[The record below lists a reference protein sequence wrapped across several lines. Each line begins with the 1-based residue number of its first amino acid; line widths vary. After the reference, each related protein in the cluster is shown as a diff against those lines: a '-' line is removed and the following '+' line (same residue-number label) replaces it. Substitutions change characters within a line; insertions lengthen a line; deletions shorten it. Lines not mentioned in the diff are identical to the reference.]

1 MWHPS
6 DRLFKVTAD
15 QPATGMPSEE
25 DLPPCPYCGHP
36 SYAALPETGR
46 TQRAECVQ
54 CGGVVYAVPGGQW
67 QPELIGDPANHPSPH
82 ADPASGGVGGAAN
95 ATVMEARPVKQMNDA
110 DHTAM
115 LYRGSFDDYEIRSF
129 AGPRSLKPVRDS
141 LKAQGISDDHPIH
154 GVLGHGDTTHVAFHA
169 PTGQVAGAI
178 AHYTSKSPGVREQ
191 YINQLRT
198 LHDHRGHGVGEQLV
212 RAVAQDTLNHHKSH
226 EYEMKVGSLN
236 SAMSFYSKLGADF
249 QPHYHNGHWSPEK
262 VQQLAHG
269 EDPEPGKYWT
279 AHSNPDTQEWEIHV
293 HHPDGSHTVQNPTQS
308 MSGYGNIVGAPESGQ
323 HTAGY
328 DEYGEW
334 DGQDDDDEVEAKSV
348 DWDERHPHIHEMHRG
363 IGVMLPDELHHYVH
377 DRSKPLAD
385 RAHALLNHVGNGN
398 HITEGLGLHWTD
410 NENVGH
416 DFAQQDA
423 KRKAGDDKRQRI
435 EHKDFSW
442 GHEPDDEEIPHGK
455 PATHIVLHSDQ
466 PPRESINHDFDPN
479 GYGSG
484 AIYDHDEHGESE
496 IPINHG
502 GEIPIKGITFKQHK
516 TIDDE
521 TPEDWDDEGEHH
533 EFGETQHH
541 TASWDDDEDEGEE
554 CEHCGHPLE
563 DPDHGEAH
571 EDWRREQPWHTDW
584 EDVEHIGGEKNEL
597 HRGMAMS
604 LPPHV
609 HNVVHDEERP
619 MHERAQALTDHI
631 IQSDKGHLGRFW
643 SDEQGVSRDY
653 ATVTRV
659 HRSDQHNDRGLK
671 TPVVIHAEVPSRE
684 HIETDPDELTHH
696 TVYSYHLPNNREVP
710 LQHGTPMTLKGI
722 SWSHPRD
729 EYDSTSSPH
738 PNSRDEYPDK
748 GTDDHLWSRHDFQ
761 GGIKATSSHVV
772 AAHDLNELMTQFGY
786 DHTTGKQLPDREDTT
801 TPTRRL
807 GFAGYIEGHR
817 MTHSNHGYDLGPD
830 WEDEQPTGF
839 NSAVHY
845 FHHVS
850 GRENNYEAWHK
861 HGEVQPVPLHEGDV
875 YATQGYVRDH
885 GVAQYLK
892 EPEQKWRKIQ
902 GRPGYPGNDHPLFV
916 KHQDNYYTLDGHHRT
931 SAAMLRGD
939 SHITARLYD
948 ADKHG
953 IPQAQ
958 ENYTDYDR
966 NGTLNKYAASAVG
979 CMSTFDSPREARD
992 HEIRHHDDG
1001 ICLARSGMSFTG
1013 SFDAWMRTAMPSS
1026 KHSVPTDLTFSDTKP
1041 GWNREWM
1048 DEARPETDGW
1058 SHHELQAHF
1067 PEHEQKYPLSSPTG
1081 TIFYSHH
1088 PDTNTVAV
1096 QDMNVHPEYRSHGIA
1111 SAMQDKLHQQYPGHF
1126 IDHGNRT
1133 DDGHEWAKQYRAPEG
1148 HTAAHSSLSWD
1159 EIADRHP
1166 HVYGDADIH
1175 GDAADG
1181 ADGPGIG
1188 DAANYLA
1195 HERAE
1200 DPDAENS
1207 SVHDLDFHEETVH
1220 PRHIDYSPSG
1230 SDDYRVRHAR
1240 EGYQQHPDQMP
1251 PLVLVH
1257 RHGVYQVADGHHR
1270 AEAADSLDQPVK
1282 AYVAHSPYPDEPF
1295 RDGDKGPFHGAEP
1308 TPRLATHS
1316 GLEQHTAQVWYHGAP
1331 REFDDLRAP
1340 DRSDMTPGAYAD
1352 HHWNTDLGVHFS
1364 DDPQVAHS
1372 YAGEDGSV
1380 AHAHLP
1386 MRNPARYSS
1395 ENEMTDHVIDWA
1407 KNNNLYFGPTSD
1419 AAITAIDHGN
1429 HRQHE
1434 LYDKNNWLDQHPHR
1448 LDITQGYKNA
1458 LQTQGYDGVIH
1469 HHPEESP
1476 VFVPQAAI
1484 PFGDHNV
1491 THWQSHTSALND
1503 EVPWCAHLYHGNC
1516 TYPGDKL
1523 PNGTI
1528 LGIPQDRG
1536 PCPWKKSSFQQ
1547 AACPI
1552 SAPGPMAIMS
1562 LSALQASAKHGDST
1576 DYTVS
1581 HVEPSEDNLHQHV
1594 LVLHH
1599 PDESATD
1606 LYGPEDQFHHYAGHI
1621 KWDADGIHKGL
1632 INEVNIKPSHQ
1643 RKGLAT
1649 KLLQTAKAMDQDVHH
1664 GDLMTPEGAVWAASE
1679 KGSAYDEQGS
1689 QRAGSL
1695 GAPGTVASKAFLSRS
1710 GQRDQQG
1717 SEGTGR
1723 ATHAGLNEGDLSRR
1737 WGVPLIQ
1744 GNENRRGLEDKLAQH
1759 YGLFGQ
1765 TPHRNLTP
1773 NDRDLL
1779 ALVHTH
1785 HEKHGIPRL
1794 IDNVGLPGNAQARA
1808 VTQLTMDARD
1818 AHGGSKVPSMSIG
1831 HMPGNEP
1838 KIRAGRGFIKAG
1850 YHSDLHHIQVD
1861 PHTFGLTKFEGGEER
1876 GWHTPRGHSTELDHA
1891 ISHEFGHSRDLT
1903 MPQDQRSAMLQ
1914 AVSHHIPGA
1923 TPYQPGQ
1930 DPAAWHRHNLEHV
1943 LNHVSLYGGQSHL
1956 EMIAELHAE
1965 HRHSLNPSMAAQVA
1979 GRHLEGRGDEY
1990 EDSSGH
1996 LGRRHQ
2002 ESYGGGIAMTAE
2014 EDESYRM
2021 SHQPPDSD
2029 YGAPFHALAGE
2040 DGKGGLFPA
2049 DIYTHPQYYDT
2060 GHADYYN
2067 VHNQIRKAQGSPEK
2081 KIRIYRALPAA
2092 AVHHGFQSGNWVS
2105 TSKEY
2110 ARDHGRNS
2118 DPHHDWPVISTT
2130 VPAKHLHSE
2139 GDLMEWGY
2147 NGPPKTEYNNVSF
2160 KGGHHQEVSARE
2172 DGSIRPVQRRENPL
2186 KGYSFQHYLNDA
2198 NTDNAHHHV
2207 IAYDGNE
2214 SYVGHLKQDT
2224 AGKTLE
2230 SHVEP
2235 EHAHLPLEE
2244 RMKKEIS
2251 KHRTAAKIQPELHWH
2266 FTASWSDVRQKAK
2279 RLRAEGNVTITV
2291 ASHDGIGGEVQ
2302 GDHGL
2307 YETILNFVPG
2317 SSRVGAWNCGCEW
2330 ATYAFDRSPAFKR
2343 FEGRMC
2349 SHALAMNYEAQSQ
2362 GMFGKTVTPTKKRR
2376 AAVDY
2381 DFDGVYAEGHGLDLV
2396 HPPIYAIALNMVE
2409 NQDEPADIVRRLA
2422 SLGLDHRLA
2431 QDLTKEALGLPVIA
2445 KDATPPADNPDH
2457 PQALQLTQD
2466 TRGHATDFGE
2476 GVPDWGVGKME
2487 WCPQCGGIGCGHD
2500 GGTGQVI
2507 ETGGITANPISDQNQ
2522 DAGDAIREDGLNV
2535 SGAAHRAQKQHQGAK
2550 DPDDAVGSL
2559 NESSLDEVQHAALHH
2574 LDSLPEKITGQ
2585 HLHDLYSAHNIIPHA
2600 SSPQVDM
2607 EDNFPPDREMRPV
2620 SADEPLHTSQDF
2632 LIKKTLADHIR
2643 NPYKYSPSDYDPTT
2657 HDDRVWTLRHRG
2669 MTWIGEGH
2677 HRIMADRMTYRR
2689 GIPAGHRDL
2698 DEEYGPDFNA
2708 ETHYGSLEDGLSIGD
2723 AAPFET
2729 GPSVAG
2735 VALKAADTGR
2745 VLMLQRG
2752 LDDEDDPAAGTWE
2765 FPGGHLEKGDQTSLH
2780 GGIREWEEEVGQRFP
2795 EGGTVYHTWTSPNGI
2810 YQGHLVVIPEE
2821 KQVIL
2826 HGGRLMP
2833 NPDDPHGDMAEQ
2845 AAWWQVDHAK
2855 KNPALRPELKTG
2867 TPWGKL
2873 QSAGE
2878 DLQKAADY
2886 AANDPFS
2893 GVETQTPIN
2902 PPQHSNTSDPA
2913 STGFATSVDPDGW
2926 DGEAPFGN
2934 RDDAP
2939 MAAYEATLHDTPEPA
2954 LPSTD
2959 GELEPVHDEGQ
2970 WGHLPNDIPHSP
2982 YTGDSDENEG
2992 EINSIEDSLQP
3003 NSVTASVDD
3012 IVTRFQRTAGGSSLG
3027 SGGSSAG
3034 PSDGDIAKAAREHL
3048 QKSALKDFT
3057 FSEQQELINE
3067 GLHEK
3072 RRARN
3077 MGDLKIEGTHY
3088 EALQDA
3094 LDHEVDPDDIF
3105 V

>member
-6 DRLFKVTAD
+6 DRLFKVAAD

-25 DLPPCPYCGHP
+25 DLLPCPYCGHP

-115 LYRGSFDDYEIRSF
+115 VYRGSFDDYEIRSF
-129 AGPRSLKPVRDS
+129 TGPRSLKPVRDS

-154 GVLGHGDTTHVAFHA
+154 GVLGHGDATHVAFHA

-178 AHYTSKSPGVREQ
+178 AHYTYKSPGAREQ

-198 LHDHRGHGVGEQLV
+198 LRDHRGHGVGEQLV

-226 EYEMKVGSLN
+226 EYEMKVGGSLD
-236 SAMSFYSKLGADF
+236 SAMPFYSKLGADF

-269 EDPEPGKYWT
+269 EDPEPGRYWT

-308 MSGYGNIVGAPESGQ
+308 MSGYGNIVDAPESGQ

-328 DEYGEW
+328 D
-334 DGQDDDDEVEAKSV
+334 
-348 DWDERHPHIHEMHRG
+348 
-363 IGVMLPDELHHYVH
+363 
-377 DRSKPLAD
+377 
-385 RAHALLNHVGNGN
+385 
-398 HITEGLGLHWTD
+398 
-410 NENVGH
+410 
-416 DFAQQDA
+416 
-423 KRKAGDDKRQRI
+423 
-435 EHKDFSW
+435 
-442 GHEPDDEEIPHGK
+442 
-455 PATHIVLHSDQ
+455 
-466 PPRESINHDFDPN
+466 
-479 GYGSG
+479 
-484 AIYDHDEHGESE
+484 
-496 IPINHG
+496 
-502 GEIPIKGITFKQHK
+502 
-516 TIDDE
+516 
-521 TPEDWDDEGEHH
+521 

-563 DPDHGEAH
+563 NPDHGEVH

-643 SDEQGVSRDY
+643 SDEQGVSRHY

-696 TVYSYHLPNNREVP
+696 TVYSYHLPSNREVP
-710 LQHGTPMTLKGI
+710 LQHGTPMTLKGV

-738 PNSRDEYPDK
+738 PNSWDEYPDK

-786 DHTTGKQLPDREDTT
+786 DHTTGKQLSDREDTT

-807 GFAGYIEGHR
+807 GFAGYIEGEK

-830 WEDEQPTGF
+830 WEDEQPTGS
-839 NSAVHY
+839 NGAVHY
-845 FHHVS
+845 FHRLS
-850 GRENNYEAWHK
+850 GRENNYEAWNK
-861 HGEVQPVPLHEGDV
+861 HGEVQDVPLHEGNV
-875 YATQGYVRDH
+875 YATQGIVRDH

-892 EPEQKWRKIQ
+892 DPQQKWKNIL
-902 GRPGYPGNDHPLFV
+902 GHPGYPGNDHPLFV
-916 KHQDNYYTLDGHHRT
+916 KHQGDYYTMDGHHRT
-931 SAAMLRGD
+931 AAAMVRGD
-939 SHITARLYD
+939 SHVTGMVYD

-953 IPQAQ
+953 IPQSSSDVHT
-958 ENYTDYDR
+958 YYDR
-966 NGTLNKYAASAVG
+966 NGTLNKYSALG
-979 CMSTFDSPREARD
+979 KCPFTFDNDRDAED

-1013 SFDAWMRTAMPSS
+1013 SFDAWMHTAMPSR
-1026 KHSVPTDLTFSDTKP
+1026 KHTPPGGLTFDRYDPKPTDSYFHGELEKILP
-1041 GWNREWM
+1041 
-1048 DEARPETDGW
+1048 GW
-1058 SHHELQAHF
+1058 SHHLMRSWMPGGYVDGADKHQSGSIMYSKSPVAHE
-1067 PEHEQKYPLSSPTG
+1067 PP
-1081 TIFYSHH
+1081 
-1088 PDTNTVAV
+1088 TVAV
-1096 QDMNVHPEYRSHGIA
+1096 HRMNVNEDERGQGIA
-1111 SAMQDKLHQQYPGHF
+1111 SAMQDELH
-1126 IDHGNRT
+1126 R
-1133 DDGHEWAKQYRAPEG
+1133 
-1148 HTAAHSSLSWD
+1148 
-1159 EIADRHP
+1159 
-1166 HVYGDADIH
+1166 
-1175 GDAADG
+1175 
-1181 ADGPGIG
+1181 
-1188 DAANYLA
+1188 
-1195 HERAE
+1195 
-1200 DPDAENS
+1200 
-1207 SVHDLDFHEETVH
+1207 
-1220 PRHIDYSPSG
+1220 
-1230 SDDYRVRHAR
+1230 
-1240 EGYQQHPDQMP
+1240 QHP
-1251 PLVLVH
+1251 
-1257 RHGVYQVADGHHR
+1257 
-1270 AEAADSLDQPVK
+1270 
-1282 AYVAHSPYPDEPF
+1282 
-1295 RDGDKGPFHGAEP
+1295 
-1308 TPRLATHS
+1308 
-1316 GLEQHTAQVWYHGAP
+1316 
-1331 REFDDLRAP
+1331 
-1340 DRSDMTPGAYAD
+1340 
-1352 HHWNTDLGVHFS
+1352 
-1364 DDPQVAHS
+1364 
-1372 YAGEDGSV
+1372 
-1380 AHAHLP
+1380 
-1386 MRNPARYSS
+1386 
-1395 ENEMTDHVIDWA
+1395 DHVIDH
-1407 KNNNLYFGPTSD
+1407 GDRSD
-1419 AAITAIDHGN
+1419 AGMGWWKQYQTPEDHPNAELSEGDRLLGRIDPDPAVDDVWRERHAV
-1429 HRQHE
+1429 R
-1434 LYDKNNWLDQHPHR
+1434 
-1448 LDITQGYKNA
+1448 
-1458 LQTQGYDGVIH
+1458 
-1469 HHPEESP
+1469 S
-1476 VFVPQAAI
+1476 
-1484 PFGDHNV
+1484 
-1491 THWQSHTSALND
+1491 WQSHTSALND

-1562 LSALQASAKHGDST
+1562 LSALQASAKRGDFT

-1649 KLLQTAKAMDQDVHH
+1649 KLLQTAQAMDQDVHH
-1664 GDLMTPEGAVWAASE
+1664 GDLMTPDGAGWVASQ
-1679 KGSAYDEQGS
+1679 KGSAHDEQGS

-1695 GAPGTVASKAFLSRS
+1695 GTPGAVASEALLSRS

-1717 SEGTGR
+1717 AEATGR
-1723 ATHAGLNEGDLSRR
+1723 VAHAGLNEDSGLSRL
-1737 WGVPLIQ
+1737 GMPLLR
-1744 GNENRRGLEDKLAQH
+1744 GDENRRGLEDKLAQH

-1765 TPHRNLTP
+1765 TPHQSLTPGDRNLL
-1773 NDRDLL
+1773 N
-1779 ALVHTH
+1779 LVHAH
-1785 HEKHGIPRL
+1785 HEEHGVPRL
-1794 IDNVGLPGNAQARA
+1794 IDNLGTPPRAQAHVA
-1808 VTQLTMDARD
+1808 AQLAMDARD
-1818 AHGGSKVPSMSIG
+1818 TQGGSKVPSMSIE
-1831 HMPGNEP
+1831 HIAGNEK
-1838 KIRAGRGFIKAG
+1838 KIRTGSGFIKAD
-1850 YHSDLHHIQVD
+1850 YDPNFHHIRVD
-1861 PHTFGLTKFEGGEER
+1861 PHTFALTKFRGGEER
-1876 GWHTPRGHSTELDHA
+1876 GWHPPRGHSTELNQT
-1891 ISHEFGHSRDLT
+1891 ISHEFGHARDLT
-1903 MPQDQRSAMLQ
+1903 MPQEQRSAMLQ
-1914 AVSHHIPGA
+1914 EVSHHIPGA
-1923 TPYQPGQ
+1923 TAYQPGQ

-1943 LNHVSLYGGQSHL
+1943 LNHVSLYGGKSHH

-1990 EDSSGH
+1990 GGFSGR
-1996 LGRRHQ
+1996 LGRRHH

-2029 YGAPFHALAGE
+2029 FGAPFHALAGE

-2049 DIYTHPQYYDT
+2049 DVYTHPQYYDM
-2060 GHADYYN
+2060 GHADYHS
-2067 VHNQIRKAQGSPEK
+2067 VHNQIRKAQGNPEK

-2118 DPHHDWPVISTT
+2118 DPHHDWPVISAT

-2198 NTDNAHHHV
+2198 DTDNAHHHV

-2224 AGKTLE
+2224 SGKTLE

-2244 RMKKEIS
+2244 RMKKEVS

-2343 FEGRMC
+2343 FESRMC

-2431 QDLTKEALGLPVIA
+2431 QDLTREALGLPVIA
-2445 KDATPPADNPDH
+2445 KDATPPADNPTH

-2535 SGAAHRAQKQHQGAK
+2535 SGAVQHEAVKDAEPVYLRFGSWPKDERSRNNVTGIPEEGVSVYDLDHHGNPMDPDPHYNRGHEHDEYCEPDCDLKSWNDDYSNDTREEMQGRVHRAERTRYNGNENSSDTGHLVKGHM
-2550 DPDDAVGSL
+2550 VG
-2559 NESSLDEVQHAALHH
+2559 
-2574 LDSLPEKITGQ
+2574 IG
-2585 HLHDLYSAHNIIPHA
+2585 HDG
-2600 SSPQVDM
+2600 
-2607 EDNFPPDREMRPV
+2607 
-2620 SADEPLHTSQDF
+2620 EPLLSNVRRVGDWIDHRHLFFPQAEKHRLAREPYDEDYEPPTGKHTASGVKQ
-2632 LIKKTLADHIR
+2632 APEYH
-2643 NPYKYSPSDYDPTT
+2643 DPT
-2657 HDDRVWTLRHRG
+2657 
-2669 MTWIGEGH
+2669 
-2677 HRIMADRMTYRR
+2677 
-2689 GIPAGHRDL
+2689 
-2698 DEEYGPDFNA
+2698 
-2708 ETHYGSLEDGLSIGD
+2708 
-2723 AAPFET
+2723 
-2729 GPSVAG
+2729 VAG

-2752 LDDEDDPAAGTWE
+2752 LDDEDDPAAGMWD
-2765 FPGGHLEKGDQTSLH
+2765 FPGGHLEKGDKTSLH

-2795 EGGTVYHTWTSPNGI
+2795 EGGTVHHTWTSPNGI

-2826 HGGRLMP
+2826 HGGRVMP

-2845 AAWWQVDHAK
+2845 AAWWDVAHAK
-2855 KNPALRPELKTG
+2855 KNPALRPEVKTG

-2873 QSAGE
+2873 QSAGQ
-2878 DLQKAADY
+2878 DLQKAAADQQGDGPQSGEGFNGWRNRLWDGLQQGRTFNAETGHYYRTMSDGEMNAAHERGAFHPLLGEHLFITKDPDRLAGGAYGGKGGGHIIQIDPSRIDVHKTPSRYNQNLIEDATTHVPNSAVTRTWSWDPQHGDHMPSDALSHEAVFHEADY